1 MEQAVD
7 EAQELIENLN
17 LTGIDGIYTANLPEE
32 LIEDTGKTVILI
44 QDVNIGLDD
53 EGNNIFHTLKRQV
66 EVQIFYKINLDVE
79 PSDIQLA
86 LLGVF
91 FSNHWTMAQNITSSV
106 DPNTKQLTQT
116 FYFTQ
121 NKQI

>member
-1 MEQAVD
+1 MEKAID
-7 EAQELIENLN
+7 EAQELIGNLN

-66 EVQIFYKINLDVE
+66 EVQIFYKIDLDVE

-86 LLGVF
+86 LLSGF
-91 FSNHWTMAQNITSSV
+91 ISSHWDIAQNLTSSI
-106 DPNTKQLTQT
+106 DPDTKQLTQT

>member
-53 EGNNIFHTLKRQV
+53 EGNNIFHTLKRQI

-86 LLGVF
+86 LLGGF